1 MFLHLGLRLR
11 IFLFFALVALG
22 GIAAIFAGLYVGY
35 LKALSGD
42 LLSAF
47 VQAGTIAAF
56 GILGLAAG
64 VWLLFD
70 EHVAKPIE
78 RLSARLRVGA
88 HAGVSGGIDDGA
100 ARYLGD
106 LGPAAEAVTRQLSE
120 NALDSA
126 GEIALKTEQLRQ
138 EMNRLTALLSDIPVA
153 MVLINARHQ
162 IVLYDSQS
170 AAVLGQVHTP
180 RLNASIFDYFKRAAI
195 ETAWAKLIKTGQEVA
210 FTANGAE
217 GEQDFELRM
226 KPLDQGSGYMLIID
240 EAHATIEPEA
250 ARPLIYDFDLL
261 QLAEGSSADETR
273 LSDLT
278 FVVFDSET
286 TGLLPH
292 KDEIV
297 QLGALRVV
305 RGKIVQ
311 GEALDMLVNPMMPIP
326 PGSTRVHGITD
337 AMVVD
342 AAPIDRAVNAFHKF
356 AHDAVIV
363 AHNAPFDMA
372 FMHRHGNR
380 LGLSW
385 DHPVLDT
392 VLASAVLFGAS
403 ESHTLDALC
412 DRLGVEIPVSQRHSA
427 MGDARATALVLCR
440 MLPMLEARGIATF
453 GNLLAEMRKHGR
465 MLKDLN

>member
-1 MFLHLGLRLR
+1 MFLQLSLRLR
-11 IFLFFALVALG
+11 VFLFFVLVAFG
-22 GIAAIFAGLYVGY
+22 GIAAICAGLYVGY
-35 LKALSGD
+35 LRALSGD

-47 VQAGTIAAF
+47 VQAGIIAAF
-56 GILGLAAG
+56 GILGLAVG
-64 VWLLFD
+64 IWLLFD
-70 EHVAKPIE
+70 ENVAKPIE

-88 HAGVSGGIDDGA
+88 HAGVFGGVDIGD

-106 LGPAAEAVTRQLSE
+106 LAPAADALSRQLAEST
-120 NALDSA
+120 LDSA
-126 GEIALKTEQLRQ
+126 GEIARKTARLQQ
-138 EMNRLTALLSDIPVA
+138 EMERLTALLSDIPVA

-162 IVLYDSQS
+162 IVLYDAQS
-170 AAVLGQVHTP
+170 AAVLGQIHTP
-180 RLNASIFDYFKRAAI
+180 RLNASIFDYFERTAI

-210 FTANGAE
+210 FNADGAE

-226 KPLDQGSGYMLIID
+226 TPLDNGSGYMLIID

-261 QLAEGSSADETR
+261 EQADGTCADDTR

-311 GEALDMLVNPMMPIP
+311 GEALDMLVNPSMPIP
-326 PGSTRVHGITD
+326 PGSTKVHGITD
-337 AMVVD
+337 AMVAD
-342 AAPIDRAVNAFHKF
+342 AAPVDSAVRAFHKF
-356 AHDAVIV
+356 SRDAVIV

-380 LGLSW
+380 LGLGW

-392 VLASAVLFGAS
+392 VLVSAVLFGAS
-403 ESHTLDALC
+403 ENHTLDALC
-412 DRLGVEIPVSQRHSA
+412 DRLGVEIPEAERHSA
-427 MGDARATALVLCR
+427 LGDACATARVLCR
-440 MLPMLEARGIATF
+440 MLPMLEARGLVTF
-453 GNLLAEMRKHGR
+453 GDLLNEMRKHGR
-465 MLKDLN
+465 LLKDLN